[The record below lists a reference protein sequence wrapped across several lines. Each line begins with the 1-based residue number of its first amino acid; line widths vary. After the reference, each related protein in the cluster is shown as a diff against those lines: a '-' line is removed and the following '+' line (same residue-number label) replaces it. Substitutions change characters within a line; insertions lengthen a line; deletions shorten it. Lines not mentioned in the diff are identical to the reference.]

1 MTAIDHGIKL
11 TPKQEKFCREYM
23 IDLNGSQAAIRSG
36 YSARTAN
43 RTATFLLSK
52 TVIAQYIQILRTESN
67 KRLDITIDDIHRE
80 YIRCAFTPIDK
91 VVRLKNGNASLIDFD
106 EMDDDAK
113 ATIEEISS
121 NVGEFGTS
129 IKFKRTNKIAALNAL
144 AKRFGYDLTPEDM
157 MRKLEA
163 LGYAVIDPRA
173 QSEQGS
179 QASGEPSQPRTIII
193 PSAERAAPDRGT

>member
-1 MTAIDHGIKL
+1 MAAIDHGIKL
-11 TPKQEKFCREYM
+11 TPKQERFCHEYV
-23 IDLNGSQAAIRSG
+23 IDLNGSQAAIRAG
-36 YSARTAN
+36 YSARTAAASAARMLIN
-43 RTATFLLSK
+43 VNICAYVQVLK
-52 TVIAQYIQILRTESN
+52 TESN

-179 QASGEPSQPRTIII
+179 QASSEPSQPRTIII